1 MSKEKTIFSGSKEYL
16 EKSFIEELNYKIWST
31 KGARFE
37 ADKRL
42 TNISKISNI
51 SLSILSSYL
60 IIASLISVY
69 NLSKDSDTNL
79 LSYVIT
85 ALSIIV
91 LVLTQY
97 ENSQD
102 YKLRAKEFHNCGL
115 ELSVLYNKLRI
126 YKTLHTNHTE
136 IEARNFASD
145 LSSEYQAILA
155 KYENHRPIDY
165 SNFMISHR
173 NYFVELTNFDAFK
186 IKVSNFFIK
195 YGWYSLVI
203 ILPAIMIVMF
213 LI

>member
-60 IIASLISVY
+60 IIAGLISVY
-69 NLSKDSDTNL
+69 KLDNGSNTNL
-79 LSYVIT
+79 LSYIIT

-91 LVLTQY
+91 LVVNQY

-126 YKTLHTNHTE
+126 YKTLNSNHTE
-136 IEARNFASD
+136 TEDRNFALE
-145 LSSEYQAILA
+145 LSNEYQAILA

-165 SNFMISHR
+165 SNFMICNR
-173 NYFVELTNFDAFK
+173 TYFVELTNCYVFRTKAK
-186 IKVSNFFIK
+186 NFFIK
-195 YGWYSLVI
+195 YGCYSLVI
-203 ILPAIMIVMF
+203 ILPAIMIVM
-213 LI
+213 LLM